1 MLRTTTVIHCDRC
14 SKEMGQAEPGDPRTS
29 ARSST
34 EPRPDDGVRPAALT
48 IDDQLLRGQK
58 GGRFED
64 LCSPCRLTVSNCL
77 DRIFRRKVEPP
88 KLVPEQ

>member
-14 SKEMGQAEPGDPRTS
+14 SKHLGQA
-29 ARSST
+29 

-88 KLVPEQ
+88 KLVPEHSPLLVPEQ

>member
-14 SKEMGQAEPGDPRTS
+14 SKEMGQA
-29 ARSST
+29 

-88 KLVPEQ
+88 KLVPEHSPLLVPEQ